1 MKSKPHKRICPCSTT
16 ATVAIVCSLTTSR
29 SASIRITR
37 SKPEG
42 FDKECDRIFNLVTQA
57 KVVRVLIL
65 IVIGQILLN
74 VKERRSYNFRNW
86 PSHSGNDKHTVRSSP
101 ARDG

>member
-1 MKSKPHKRICPCSTT
+1 MSWSE
-16 ATVAIVCSLTTSR
+16 L
-29 SASIRITR
+29 IRITR

-57 KVVRVLIL
+57 KVVRLFIL
-65 IVIGQILLN
+65 TIIDQILLN

-86 PSHSGNDKHTVRSSP
+86 PSHSGNDKHTVRFSP